1 MMSSYNMQHCLELLG
16 YNEKSLQEEMQAMV
30 KMLSKWETKMET
42 VKDTKLLYERLE
54 DIRDRH
60 FALQEQRAEIIEQL
74 ESSIDL
80 LGCYV

>member
-1 MMSSYNMQHCLELLG
+1 MMSSYNMQHCLELLK
-16 YNEKSLQEEMQAMV
+16 YDEKSLQEEMQAMV
-30 KMLSKWETKMET
+30 KMLSKCETKMET

-60 FALQEQRAEIIEQL
+60 FTLQEQRAEIIEQL